1 MAAELLLNGKEVKTP
16 KTFSAVVQDID
27 GNSTRDASGNM
38 HRDRITVKR
47 KLSIAWGPLN
57 NNEIATIMQAV
68 SGVFFKVTYPDPQT
82 GAQATAS
89 FYVGDRTAAAYSW
102 SDTFSAMM
110 WQNLSFDLIEQ

>member
-1 MAAELLLNGKEVKTP
+1 MAATLLINGVEVKSP
-16 KTFSAVVQDID
+16 KTFTAAVQDID
-27 GNSTRDASGNM
+27 GNSTRDASGYM

-47 KLSIAWGPLN
+47 KLSIAWGPLS

-68 SGVFFKVTYPDPQT
+68 TSVFFKVTYPDPQT

-102 SDTFSAMM
+102 SKQFAKMM